1 MMHKH
6 PSFTAWLAMAI
17 SIVGFSSVPLFLK
30 HFTHHLDAWTVNG
43 LRYGVA
49 ALIWSPVILSNAL
62 RANHQPIPWKAAI
75 MPALFNTIGQV
86 GWALAPYHND
96 AGLMGFVVRTS
107 FLFAMLA
114 GFIMLPAERPVLRHP
129 GFWWGTAVI
138 VAGVVILYIPAIRQ
152 AQTTLFGTLILLVT
166 AIFWGLYG
174 VSVRRWMAGYPVRL
188 SFSIISIYTA
198 LPLMVLTLCF
208 GQWEDIATL
217 TPATGSLIVVSAAIG
232 IALSHVLLYHAIHA
246 LGAVI
251 SEGFR
256 SIQPFLTGIGACL
269 LFGEQLTSGQWIG
282 GLLLGAGCVW
292 LGIARNQV
300 MAKLSRN

>member
-107 FLFAMLA
+107 FLFA
-114 GFIMLPAERPVLRHP
+114 
-129 GFWWGTAVI
+129 
-138 VAGVVILYIPAIRQ
+138 IPDSGGAPRSSWRAWSSCISPPS
-152 AQTTLFGTLILLVT
+152 A
-166 AIFWGLYG
+166 
-174 VSVRRWMAGYPVRL
+174 RRKPR
-188 SFSIISIYTA
+188 
-198 LPLMVLTLCF
+198 
-208 GQWEDIATL
+208 
-217 TPATGSLIVVSAAIG
+217 
-232 IALSHVLLYHAIHA
+232 
-246 LGAVI
+246 
-251 SEGFR
+251 
-256 SIQPFLTGIGACL
+256 FL
-269 LFGEQLTSGQWIG
+269 EP
-282 GLLLGAGCVW
+282 
-292 LGIARNQV
+292 
-300 MAKLSRN
+300 